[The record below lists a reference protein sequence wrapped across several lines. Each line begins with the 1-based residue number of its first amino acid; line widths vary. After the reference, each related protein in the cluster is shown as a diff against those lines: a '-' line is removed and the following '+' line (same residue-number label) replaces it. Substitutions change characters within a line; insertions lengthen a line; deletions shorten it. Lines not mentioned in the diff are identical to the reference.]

1 LPKSDVVSC
10 FHPGSSQ
17 KGEPDFTAT
26 RGQLWLWRDA
36 GVGHFCQNGTMF
48 QMDRTPTEDEE
59 KMVASFVRIQNKLK
73 KPERINYPIPA
84 LGDHRIRWMLRFMT
98 PETAEAAV

>member
-1 LPKSDVVSC
+1 
-10 FHPGSSQ
+10 
-17 KGEPDFTAT
+17 
-26 RGQLWLWRDA
+26 
-36 GVGHFCQNGTMF
+36 MF